1 MKILIYSAKDFEIP
15 FLEKANGEK
24 YHVKYV
30 PERLTTK
37 TAHLALGFDVVS
49 IFSADDASS
58 PVLERLKDFGVRHLA
73 LRSTGYDNVN
83 LAKAKRLGVKVANA
97 AGYSPHSIA
106 EHAVGLLLTLNRK
119 LSQSNQQVR
128 QYNFSLS
135 NLVGFDL
142 NKKTVGII
150 GTGRIGKVIAKI
162 MHGFG
167 CTLLANDIFEDANLK
182 TKYNANYATLERI
195 YIESDVIFL
204 CTPLTTETHY
214 MIDVPAIKLMKKNV
228 LLINI
233 ARGAVVNTKEV
244 IKALELKSIGGY
256 ATDVYEHESG
266 VFFYDC
272 SQDIPKD
279 EMLQKLIELPNVVIT
294 PHQAFATQEALTK
307 IAETTFYNI
316 NCWEQQ
322 KESKNELT
330 AELVG

>member
-24 YHVKYV
+24 YHIKYV

-37 TAHLALGFDVVS
+37 TAHLAVGFDVIS

-58 PVLERLKDFGVRHLA
+58 MVLERLKDFGVKHIA

-83 LAKAKRLGVKVANA
+83 LVKAKKLGIKVANA

-106 EHAVGLLLTLNRK
+106 EHAVGLLLALNRK
-119 LSQSNQQVR
+119 LLRSNQQIQ

-150 GTGRIGKVIAKI
+150 GTGSIGKVIAKI

-167 CTLLANDIFEDANLK
+167 CAILTNDIFEDEDLK
-182 TKYNANYATLERI
+182 TRYSANYTTLENI
-195 YIESDVIFL
+195 YTEADVIFL
-204 CTPLTTETHY
+204 CIPLTTKTHY
-214 MIDVPAIKLMKKNV
+214 MIDVQAIKLMKKNV

-244 IKALELKSIGGY
+244 IKALESKSIGGY
-256 ATDVYEHESG
+256 GTDVYEQESG
-266 VFFYDC
+266 VFFYDH
-272 SQDIPKD
+272 SKDIPED
-279 EMLQKLIELPNVVIT
+279 EMLQKLIALPNVIIT

-316 NCWEQQ
+316 DCWEQQ

-330 AELVG
+330 MELVG